1 MNFLFSALFIGL
13 GIAHLTRPGAD
24 DAIPGIISLTVGLCL
39 LYA

>member
-1 MNFLFSALFIGL
+1 MSLLLSAIFIGL

-24 DAIPGIISLTVGLCL
+24 DAIPGAISLIVGLCL